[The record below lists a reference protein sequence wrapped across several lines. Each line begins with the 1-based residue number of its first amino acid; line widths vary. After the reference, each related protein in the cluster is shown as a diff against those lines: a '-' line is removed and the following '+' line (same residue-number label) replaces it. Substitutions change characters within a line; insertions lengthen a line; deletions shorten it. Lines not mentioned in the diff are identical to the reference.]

1 MRRLRWL
8 FCCLSASLL
17 LLKCGKTAY
26 PVGEQISPAAMVG
39 PCAGIL
45 RLALARDVRFFDG
58 EWSDA
63 ANRIIVKDR
72 HFDIELLYDE
82 GRGTGNLEF
91 VGKYLYINDY
101 NPTNQ
106 KHWRVE
112 IKALVCRS
120 MYQIE
125 KVYVSLH
132 LLKELRIEPEYGYT
146 AYIRYHPPEAESGCY
161 VLNLEND
168 RIYRCKNP

>member
-1 MRRLRWL
+1 
-8 FCCLSASLL
+8 
-17 LLKCGKTAY
+17 
-26 PVGEQISPAAMVG
+26 MVG

-63 ANRIIVKDR
+63 ADRIRAKDGR
-72 HFDIELLYDE
+72 FDIELIYDE

-101 NPTNQ
+101 NPTNR
-106 KHWRVE
+106 KRWRVE
-112 IKALVCRS
+112 IKALVCES
-120 MYQIE
+120 LYMIE
-125 KVYVSLH
+125 TVHVYLIPM
-132 LLKELRIEPEYGYT
+132 KEFAGNGDYNYNSYLQYR
-146 AYIRYHPPEAESGCY
+146 PPEAESGCY